1 MPEHLTHLLMHS
13 FLDALKMLPF
23 LFVAYLVLEFIE
35 HRSSSKLEKVLGS
48 GKLGVVGGALLGCLP
63 QCGFSVVASNFYAGR
78 VISLGTLAAVFLV
91 TSDEAVVLML
101 AHPESYPMLLTL
113 LGVKLA
119 VGLAAGF
126 GIDAAFRRFGRRKEE
141 GAGEAIH
148 DLCGQE
154 HCHCEHGIWLSA
166 LRHAVS
172 LFLFLFV
179 VLFALEFCVEWIG
192 EERLASLLLEGSVFQ
207 PFAAALVG
215 FIPNCAGS
223 VLLTELYLAGGI
235 SFGSAVAGLC
245 TGAGIGWLVLWRVNR
260 RWKENLCFMA
270 VLYGVAVAVGLLLQL
285 FF

>member
-1 MPEHLTHLLMHS
+1 MLEHLPHLLLHS

-23 LFVAYLVLEFIE
+23 LFAAYLVLEFIE

-48 GKLGVVGGALLGCLP
+48 RRLGVLGGALLGCLP
-63 QCGFSVVASNFYAGR
+63 QCGFSVAASNFYAGR
-78 VISLGTLAAVFLV
+78 VISVGTLAAVFLA
-91 TSDEAVVLML
+91 TSDEAVLLML
-101 AHPESYPMLLTL
+101 AHPEAYPMMAVL
-113 LGVKLA
+113 LGTKLA
-119 VGLAAGF
+119 VGIAAGF
-126 GIDAAFRRFGRRKEE
+126 GIDLLFRRFGQKKE
-141 GAGEAIH
+141 GAEEAIH

-154 HCHCEHGIWLSA
+154 HCHCEHGICLSA
-166 LRHAVS
+166 LRHTVS

-179 VLFALEFCVEWIG
+179 VLFAIEFCVEWIG

-235 SFGSAVAGLC
+235 SFGSVVAGLC
-245 TGAGIGWLVLWRVNR
+245 TGAGVGWLVLWRVNR

-270 VLYGVAVAVGLLLQL
+270 ALYVVAVAAGLLLQL